1 MVLWRLTM
9 TKKCAQTVAFER
21 MNSIPFTLRKEQFKM
36 DLEKIKQLDGE
47 YFLQVYGERFPVCFV
62 RGEDV
67 YLYDTEGKQYLD
79 FLAGIAVN
87 SLGYSDDGFKAAL
100 KSQIDN
106 LIHISNYFYVEP
118 QAQLAEI
125 LCQST
130 GYDRVFFQN
139 SGTEAIEC
147 AIKMAKKYHYNKGE
161 VRSHFVTLQNSFHGR
176 TLAALSATGQD
187 KFHIPFAPLPYSFT
201 YVKPGD
207 TEALEKAVTGK
218 TAGVL
223 LEFVQGE
230 GGVLPLEEAYL
241 KKLQGVCRKSGA
253 LMIADEVQTGM
264 GRTGKLLAQMHY
276 PEIKPD
282 ITALAKALGN
292 GVPIGA
298 VLARQ
303 DAADAFSKGD
313 HGTTF
318 GGNPLACAAGLYVAK
333 KMAQTDL
340 IEKSAEIGYYFINQL
355 KELARKKPESIGDV
369 RGLGLMLGLELKMPL
384 TAGGVLKELLSRGIV
399 VGTAGNNTLR
409 LVPPLVIQKHH
420 VDTLISA
427 LEEIL

>member
-1 MVLWRLTM
+1 
-9 TKKCAQTVAFER
+9 
-21 MNSIPFTLRKEQFKM
+21 M
-36 DLEKIKQLDGE
+36 DLEKIKQLDGK
-47 YFLQVYGERFPVCFV
+47 YFLQVYGERSPVCFV

-67 YLYDTEGKQYLD
+67 FLYDTKGKQYLD
-79 FLAGIAVN
+79 FLAGIAVS
-87 SLGYSDDGFKAAL
+87 SLGYSDQGFKTAL
-100 KSQIDN
+100 KTQIDK

-139 SGTEAIEC
+139 SGSEAIEC
-147 AIKMAKKYHYNKGE
+147 AIKMAKKYHYNKGQD
-161 VRSHFVTLQNSFHGR
+161 RTHFVTLQNSFHGR

-187 KFHIPFAPLPYSFT
+187 KFHTPFAPLTYSFT
-201 YVKPGD
+201 YVQPED
-207 TEALEKAVTGK
+207 TDALAAAVTSK

-223 LEFVQGE
+223 FEFVQGE
-230 GGVLPLEEAYL
+230 GGVLPLSAEYL
-241 KKLQGVCRKSGA
+241 QKLQEVCRKSGA

-282 ITALAKALGN
+282 ITVLAKALGN

-318 GGNPLACAAGLYVAK
+318 GGNPFACAAGLYVTQ
-333 KMAQTDL
+333 KMAKTDL

-355 KELARKKPESIGDV
+355 KELARKKPGSIRDV
-369 RGLGLMLGLELKMPL
+369 RGLGLMLGLELISPL
-384 TAGGVLKELLSRGIV
+384 AAGDVLKKLLSCGIV

-420 VDTLISA
+420 IDTLISA

>member
-1 MVLWRLTM
+1 MDM
-9 TKKCAQTVAFER
+9 D
-21 MNSIPFTLRKEQFKM
+21 M
-36 DLEKIKQLDGE
+36 DLEKVKQLDGE
-47 YFLQVYGERFPVCFV
+47 YFLQVYGERYPVCFV

-67 YLYDTEGKQYLD
+67 FLYDTEGRQYID
-79 FLAGIAVN
+79 FLAGIAVS
-87 SLGYSDDGFKAAL
+87 SLGYSDAGFKTTL
-100 KSQIDN
+100 KNQIDN

-139 SGTEAIEC
+139 SGTESIEC

-161 VRSHFVTLQNSFHGR
+161 ARTHFVTLQNSFHGR
-176 TLAALSATGQD
+176 TLAALSATGQE
-187 KFHIPFAPLPYSFT
+187 KFHTPFAPLPYSFT
-201 YVKPGD
+201 YVQPGD
-207 TEALEKAVTGK
+207 TDALEKAVTSK

-223 LEFVQGE
+223 FEYVQGE
-230 GGVLPLEEAYL
+230 GGVLPLKAAYL
-241 KKLQGVCRKSGA
+241 HKLQEVCRKTGA
-253 LMIADEVQTGM
+253 LLIADEVQTGM

-276 PEIKPD
+276 PETRPD
-282 ITALAKALGN
+282 ITVLAKALGN

-318 GGNPLACAAGLYVAK
+318 GGNPLACAAALYVTTK
-333 KMAQTDL
+333 LAQTDL

-355 KELARKKPESIGDV
+355 KELARKKPDSIRDV
-369 RGLGLMLGLELKMPL
+369 RGLGLMLGLELVWPL
-384 TAGGVLKELLSRGIV
+384 TAGDVLKKLLSRGFV

-409 LVPPLVIQKHH
+409 LVPPLVVQKSHI
-420 VDTLISA
+420 DALISA

>member
-1 MVLWRLTM
+1 
-9 TKKCAQTVAFER
+9 
-21 MNSIPFTLRKEQFKM
+21 MNLNE
-36 DLEKIKQLDGE
+36 IKQLDHK

-67 YLYDTEGKQYLD
+67 FLYDTEGKQYLD
-79 FLAGIAVN
+79 FLAGIATN
-87 SLGYSDDGFKAAL
+87 SLGYSDQGFKAAL
-100 KSQIDN
+100 KDQIDN

-118 QAQLAEI
+118 QAQLAET

-161 VRSHFVTLQNSFHGR
+161 DRTHFVTLQNSFHGR
-176 TLAALSATGQD
+176 TLAALSATGQE
-187 KFHIPFAPLPYSFT
+187 KFHTPFAPLPYSFT
-201 YVKPGD
+201 YVQPGD
-207 TEALEKAVTGK
+207 MDAIEKAVNAG

-223 LEFVQGE
+223 FEFVQGE
-230 GGVLPLEEAYL
+230 GGVLPLAAGYL
-241 KKLQGVCRKSGA
+241 QKLQEVCRKTGA
-253 LMIADEVQTGM
+253 LLVADEVQTGM

-282 ITALAKALGN
+282 ITVLAKALGN

-303 DAADAFSKGD
+303 NAADAFAKGD

-318 GGNPLACAAGLYVAK
+318 GGNPLACAAGLYVTT
-333 KMAQTDL
+333 KMAKTDL
-340 IEKSAEIGYYFINQL
+340 IDKSAEMGYYFINQL
-355 KELARKKPESIGDV
+355 KELARKKPESIRDV
-369 RGLGLMLGLELKMPL
+369 RGLGLIIGLELVMPL
-384 TAGGVLKELLSRGIV
+384 AAGDVLKKLLARGIV
-399 VGTAGNNTLR
+399 VGTAGCNTLR
-409 LVPPLVIQKHH
+409 LVPPLVIQKSHI
-420 VDTLISA
+420 DTLISA
-427 LEEIL
+427 LEEII